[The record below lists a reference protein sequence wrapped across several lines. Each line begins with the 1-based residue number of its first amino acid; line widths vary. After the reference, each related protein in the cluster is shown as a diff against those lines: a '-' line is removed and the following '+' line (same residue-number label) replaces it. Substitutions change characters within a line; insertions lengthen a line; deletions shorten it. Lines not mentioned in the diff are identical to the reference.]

1 MNISGLTMIFN
12 KWEKKPSDTPRWQR
26 ASTEDS
32 IQDTSEQFTT
42 QAKVKTK
49 TTILKGNRVTPNQQG
64 LAEFLQ
70 TASPKKRKGTMKL
83 RREIQQSAKKTILL
97 ISWRR

>member
-1 MNISGLTMIFN
+1 
-12 KWEKKPSDTPRWQR
+12 
-26 ASTEDS
+26 
-32 IQDTSEQFTT
+32 
-42 QAKVKTK
+42 VKTK